1 MNTNDEIVA
10 AEHMVA
16 DMLNRNWLLLAVRG
30 LVAVLFGLLAFIW
43 PGLTLLTLIF
53 LFGIYA
59 ITNGALTL
67 AVAFKAPKGYPRF
80 AWLIVEGILSVLAG
94 FIAFLMPGITALSLV
109 ILIAVWAIVTGA
121 FEIVAA
127 IRLRKVVSHEWLL
140 VIAGIASLAFGV
152 TILILPG
159 AGALALVWWI
169 GAYALAFG
177 ILLIMLAFRMR
188 HWKKAFNTEGG
199 MHPA

>member
-1 MNTNDEIVA
+1 
-10 AEHMVA
+10 
-16 DMLNRNWLLLAVRG
+16 
-30 LVAVLFGLLAFIW
+30 VAVLFGILAFTW

-53 LFGIYA
+53 LFGVYA
-59 ITNGALTL
+59 MANGALTL

-94 FIAFLMPGITALSLV
+94 FISFLMPGVTALSLLL
-109 ILIAVWAIVTGA
+109 LIAAWAIITGA

-140 VIAGIASLAFGV
+140 IIAGLASLAFGV
-152 TILILPG
+152 CILIMPG

-169 GAYALAFG
+169 GAYSLAFG

-188 HWKKAFNTEGG
+188 HWKKDELDSGG

>member
-1 MNTNDEIVA
+1 MNTNDEIAA
-10 AEHMVA
+10 AEEMVA
-16 DMLNRNWLLLAVRG
+16 HMFNRNWLLLAIRG
-30 LVAVLFGLLAFIW
+30 LVAVLFGILAFVW

-59 ITNGALTL
+59 LVNGALTL

-80 AWLIVEGILSVLAG
+80 GLLIVEGILSMAAG
-94 FIAFLMPGITALSLV
+94 LVTFLMPGITALSLV
-109 ILIAVWAIVTGA
+109 ILIAAWAIVTGV
-121 FEIVAA
+121 FEIVTA

-140 VIAGIASLAFGV
+140 IIAGIASLGFGV
-152 TILILPG
+152 IVMIMPG
-159 AGALALVWWI
+159 AGALALIWWI

-177 ILLIMLAFRMR
+177 ILMMMLAFRMR
-188 HWKKAFNTEGG
+188 HWKGLGSGT